1 MIDVIAPYIYA
12 LGMAGGVLLVGTT
25 AMMCAIAP
33 DDAQRPAGLALTSAL
48 LVWGATIWVM
58 LNPLP
63 TPWHHMVSLATWLPL
78 SVISVAEV
86 WYCRPP
92 VREEPPPPPPPPVY
106 PKINGK
112 FSTPSSTEAIEADLL
127 RRTYRKKVN

>member
-25 AMMCAIAP
+25 ALMCAIAP

-48 LVWGATIWVM
+48 LVWGATIWVV

-63 TPWHHMVSLATWLPL
+63 VAWHHMVSLATWLPL
-78 SVISVAEV
+78 SAISVAEV

-92 VREEPPPPPPPPVY
+92 AREEPPAPPPPVY
-106 PKINGK
+106 PKINGQ
-112 FSTPSSTEAIEADLL
+112 FRAPSSTETIEADLL
-127 RRTYRKKVN
+127 RRTYRKKGT

>member
-1 MIDVIAPYIYA
+1 LIDFAAPYIYA

-48 LVWGATIWVM
+48 FVWGATIYVV

-63 TPWHHMVSLATWLPL
+63 VAWHHMVSLATWLPL
-78 SVISVAEV
+78 SAISVAEV
-86 WYCRPP
+86 WYCRPVHDEP
-92 VREEPPPPPPPPVY
+92 PAPPPPMY

-112 FSTPSSTEAIEADLL
+112 FTTPSEADIAADLL
-127 RRTYRKKVN
+127 RRTYRKKGA